1 MHSSMHRNDIQNN
14 TAFNL
19 VGERGY
25 PVFSWNMTQARATS
39 LLIAALTIGIGGA
52 LFVWYTHTGGD
63 PFPDSTVGLGY
74 ATAGTLCLILAT
86 ILYTLRRRAR
96 RRGIGQL
103 NAALQWHIAFA
114 VTGLLLLFMHSFG
127 HFNPRS
133 GTYALYGMIA
143 LVISGFIGKLLDAIL
158 PRLIAQ
164 EAQKAL
170 TAQGDDRISTIS
182 RKLQD
187 IVSHNSQELRAYHPD
202 TNGNSLNGLNG
213 LNGFE
218 NSLGTLSSGYNP
230 PSQPLLTSWDMAYIS
245 LDETPQELSRT
256 ESHYR
261 FVPDKRSTLTQPGA
275 LLPGAQAHIAALA
288 DAQKALRREQSY
300 RYIIRYWRV
309 LHVGLALLTIGLTI
323 WHLVYAAELIIPVLL
338 HK

>member
-1 MHSSMHRNDIQNN
+1 MHSSMHRDDIHND
-14 TAFNL
+14 TAFDL
-19 VGERGY
+19 TGERGY
-25 PVFSWNMTQARATS
+25 PVFSWNMTQAKATS

-52 LFVWYTHTGGD
+52 LYVWYSRTGGD

-74 ATAGTLCLILAT
+74 ATAGTLCLILAA

-114 VTGLLLLFMHSFG
+114 ITGLLLLFMHSFG

-143 LVISGFIGKLLDAIL
+143 LVLSGVIGKILDAIL
-158 PRLIAQ
+158 PRLIAN

-187 IVSHNSQELRAYHPD
+187 IVSHNSQELRAYHP
-202 TNGNSLNGLNG
+202 TGNSLSGIGNNL
-213 LNGFE
+213 
-218 NSLGTLSSGYNP
+218 STLSSTYNP
-230 PSQPLLTSWDMAYIS
+230 PSQPLMTSWDMAYIS

-261 FVPDKRSTLTQPGA
+261 FVPDKHSTLTQPGA

-288 DAQKALRREQSY
+288 DAQKALRREKCY

-309 LHVGLALLTIGLTI
+309 LHVGLALLTIGLTT
-323 WHLVYAAELIIPVLL
+323 WHIVYAAQLLLPVIL

>member
-1 MHSSMHRNDIQNN
+1 MHSSIHRNDMQDE
-14 TAFNL
+14 TTSNL
-19 VGERGY
+19 AGERGY
-25 PVFSWNMTQARATS
+25 PLFTWNMSQAKATS
-39 LLIAALTIGIGGA
+39 LLTVALTIGIGGA
-52 LFVWYTHTGGD
+52 LYVWYSRTGGD

-74 ATAGTLCLILAT
+74 ATTGTLCLILAAA
-86 ILYTLRRRAR
+86 LYSLRRRAR

-114 VTGLLLLFMHSFG
+114 ITGLALLFMHSFG

-143 LVISGFIGKLLDAIL
+143 LVLSGVIGKILDALL

-170 TAQGDDRISTIS
+170 TAQDDDRISTIS

-187 IVSHNSQELRAYHPD
+187 IVSHNSQEIRAYHAD
-202 TNGNSLNGLNG
+202 GRGNSLSGISNYQ
-213 LNGFE
+213 
-218 NSLGTLSSGYNP
+218 SSASSASINP
-230 PSQPLLTSWDMAYIS
+230 PSLPLLTSWDMAYIS
-245 LDETPQELSRT
+245 LEETPQELSRT

-261 FVPDKRSTLTQPGA
+261 FVPDKQSGLTQPGA
-275 LLPGAQAHIAALA
+275 LLPGAQAHIKAIA
-288 DAQKALRREQSY
+288 DAQKALRREQCY

-309 LHVGLALLTIGLTI
+309 LHVGLALLTVGLTI
-323 WHLVYAAELIIPVLL
+323 WHIIYAAQLLLPVLL